1 MNPGR
6 EEESRA
12 GLGYDAAKGFVRT
25 RQGAGDGPD
34 GARRLG
40 AAVRPLQAAR
50 SAWLPGR
57 RWSHFATETEPP
69 NELANKSSVT
79 CLNGDTKR

>member
-1 MNPGR
+1 MNPDR

-12 GLGYDAAKGFVRT
+12 GLGRDAAKDFVRA
-25 RQGAGDGPD
+25 RQGAGDGPH

-40 AAVRPLQAAR
+40 AAVRPLQAAG
-50 SAWLPGR
+50 SAWLPGGCC
-57 RWSHFATETEPP
+57 SHFASETEPP
-69 NELANKSSVT
+69 NELANKSSVK